1 MLSSSMD
8 AIQTA
13 KDLAVR
19 EGILTGTSGGGVLSA
34 AIKLVEDNDFPDGT
48 SILAILA
55 DTGERYLSTQL
66 FEDIP
71 IDMTEEEKKLAASTP
86 SCPPPPPGLPE
97 VFPFATKWV
106 QNEIDSHKVVIYS
119 LEYCEFCWTL
129 TGFLDALGVAYH
141 KIDIDSFEYAKDDLG
156 NKYRSALS
164 QLTDCKTFP
173 KFFINGKFVG
183 GAVDACMMWK
193 KKEESSKSDGDAMR
207 GMLQKVGINGG
218 NGNFNDYQGDPFE
231 FLPKWMTQNPL
242 RTQVVIIMYD

>member
-71 IDMTEEEKKLAASTP
+71 IDMTEDWRRQPLPVLLHHLDCQKYFRLPPNGFRTKLT
-86 SCPPPPPGLPE
+86 
-97 VFPFATKWV
+97 VT
-106 QNEIDSHKVVIYS
+106 
-119 LEYCEFCWTL
+119 
-129 TGFLDALGVAYH
+129 
-141 KIDIDSFEYAKDDLG
+141 
-156 NKYRSALS
+156 R
-164 QLTDCKTFP
+164 
-173 KFFINGKFVG
+173 
-183 GAVDACMMWK
+183 
-193 KKEESSKSDGDAMR
+193 
-207 GMLQKVGINGG
+207 
-218 NGNFNDYQGDPFE
+218 
-231 FLPKWMTQNPL
+231 
-242 RTQVVIIMYD
+242 